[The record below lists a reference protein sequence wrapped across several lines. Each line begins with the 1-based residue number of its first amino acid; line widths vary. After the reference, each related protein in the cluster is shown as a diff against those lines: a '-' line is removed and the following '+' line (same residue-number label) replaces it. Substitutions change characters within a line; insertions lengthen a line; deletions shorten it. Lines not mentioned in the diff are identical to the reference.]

1 MSRSRIL
8 TSTLLLY
15 TYILLSPLSLTWH
28 DTEVPENNL
37 CPHIMHKQC
46 IQAYQVPLH
55 FSTCQAQGIVWGCF
69 TCEGLDVLS
78 PLWWYVQGFTNLGC
92 VLTVRDSRQ
101 LGFLPGAHAL
111 ETIPAMHC
119 YHTEDLYG
127 GCNFVHWNA
136 TQVEPI
142 GLAVCTL
149 NLNYHFQVFGYLGF
163 FSCTHARTHQQ
174 LLVHQRIL
182 ES

>member
-1 MSRSRIL
+1 ML
-8 TSTLLLY
+8 TRKYQKITC
-15 TYILLSPLSLTWH
+15 
-28 DTEVPENNL
+28 VPTSCTNSVYKPTR
-37 CPHIMHKQC
+37 CPSI
-46 IQAYQVPLH
+46 VPH
-55 FSTCQAQGIVWGCF
+55 VRRKGFVWGCF
-69 TCEGLDVLS
+69 TCESLLDVLS

-127 GCNFVHWNA
+127 GCNFIHWNA

-182 ES
+182 EC

>member
-1 MSRSRIL
+1 MTRKHQKITWVS
-8 TSTLLLY
+8 TSCTNSVYKPTRCPSIFPHVRHKALY
-15 TYILLSPLSLTWH
+15 
-28 DTEVPENNL
+28 
-37 CPHIMHKQC
+37 
-46 IQAYQVPLH
+46 A
-55 FSTCQAQGIVWGCF
+55 G
-69 TCEGLDVLS
+69 EGLDVLS

-119 YHTEDLYG
+119 YHTEDKYG
-127 GCNFVHWNA
+127 GCNFIHWNA